1 MEKHSIMVF
10 GHRTSFTLES
20 EFWAELKEIAKS
32 ENITLSTLI
41 ERIDNGRTGHLSSA
55 IRIYVLRT
63 LKQKVIENKYP

>member
-32 ENITLSTLI
+32 EDITLSTLI
-41 ERIDNGRTGHLSSA
+41 ERIDNGRNGHLSSA

-63 LKQKVIENKYP
+63 LKQKVINNK